1 MHTDDRSNELLTY
14 LEGAAKRKAMTRR
27 DFMLLAG
34 AVSAGS
40 IVASQLGPLRRMIAG
55 GTAGGSADGI
65 VVFIYL
71 GGGNDGLNT
80 VIPVDAQYSEYLR
93 LRTKTIDGTLS
104 SIAYPAPGS
113 GRSDDALLGD
123 TAIAFNPGLTNIA
136 NWYRSGKVGVIQG
149 IGYSNPNFSHFDSQD
164 FWGAGY
170 GSAGTFVVNPQSG
183 WLGRYGEAASLSPVG
198 VVAISGG
205 TQILP
210 IRGVNNS
217 GLSLSVWSGPRLGAG
232 ADVRDSHAAS
242 AVSAMA
248 AGQAAGSL
256 ASAWSSVANSAIG
269 LAPTINGA
277 TQVSFPS
284 GASYVKRQLMMA
296 ANLVN
301 ANIGTRVIHCE
312 HGGFDTH
319 ENQRRDSKGNDWHR
333 MLLSDLDES
342 LGVFF
347 ASLAPTQRRRVSVV
361 VYSEFGRRPEMNG
374 THGTDHGAASVSF
387 VVGDNVRGG
396 RFGEYPSLTD
406 LDDENLRA
414 NVDFRSLY
422 SALLTQW
429 LGVPSEPII
438 GAPHRVLANL
448 FAAGPGDDLTTTTT
462 TTSSTTST
470 TAPSTTTTA
479 PTTTTTTST
488 TVPPSTSTTTST
500 LPTTSTTTT
509 TTTLPTTTTTT
520 LPTTTTTSPT
530 TTTVAITTTTVVPTT
545 TTTTIVDNPT
555 TTIVSS
561 TTTSPPTTAPTTTT
575 AATTTTT
582 SPTTTSPSTTTTT
595 TTAPATTSIA
605 PTSTTSTTTT
615 TLRSKLPTPPPPGGT
630 PSRSNPDAPNLVA
643 EEVPLTFAVGSNAVV
658 VSSEA
663 ATTTAVPTTTS
674 TRPEPTASSTVPPP
688 TTTTN
693 TPTTSAPTTTTPRK
707 LALVEGLS
715 ANRAPAGSPKPKKT
729 TKRKTVVPAKAKRVS
744 TKRASRRT
752 TRSTTKGS

>member
-1 MHTDDRSNELLTY
+1 MHTDDRSIELLKH
-14 LEGAAKRKAMTRR
+14 LEGVAKRKAMTRR

-40 IVASQLGPLRRMIAG
+40 IAASQLGPLRRMIAG

-65 VVFIYL
+65 VVFVYL

-80 VIPVDAQYSEYLR
+80 VIPVDAQYNEYLR
-93 LRTKTIDGTLS
+93 LRTKTIDGTAS
-104 SIAYPAPGS
+104 SLAYPVPGT

-123 TAIAFNPGLTNIA
+123 TAIAFNPGLSNIA
-136 NWYRSGKVGVIQG
+136 SWYRSGKVGVIQG
-149 IGYSNPNFSHFDSQD
+149 IGYSNPSFSHFDSQD
-164 FWGAGY
+164 LWGAGF
-170 GSAGTFVVNPQSG
+170 GGAGTFVVNPQSG

-232 ADVRDSHAAS
+232 SDLRDSHAAS
-242 AVSAMA
+242 AVSAMG

-256 ASAWSSVANSAIG
+256 AAAWSSVANSAIG

-277 TQVSFPS
+277 TQVTFPS
-284 GASYVKRQLMMA
+284 GASYIKRQMMMA

-319 ENQRRDSKGNDWHR
+319 ENQRRDSNGNDWHR
-333 MLLSDLDES
+333 MLLADLDES

-347 ASLAPTQRRRVSVV
+347 ASLAPAHRRKVSVV

-374 THGTDHGAASVSF
+374 TYGTDHGAASVSF

-422 SALLTQW
+422 SALLSQW
-429 LGVPSEPII
+429 LGVAPDPII
-438 GAPHRVLANL
+438 GAPHRVLASL
-448 FAAGPGDDLTTTTT
+448 FAGGPGDDPSTP
-462 TTSSTTST
+462 STTST
-470 TAPSTTTTA
+470 TS
-479 PTTTTTTST
+479 S
-488 TVPPSTSTTTST
+488 
-500 LPTTSTTTT
+500 T
-509 TTTLPTTTTTT
+509 TTTLPTTTSSTTT
-520 LPTTTTTSPT
+520 TPTTTTSSTTTTALPTTTTTSPT
-530 TTTVAITTTTVVPTT
+530 TTTVAVTTTTVVPTST
-545 TTTTIVDNPT
+545 TTTVVDNPT

-561 TTTSPPTTAPTTTT
+561 TTTTTPTTTTPTTTTPTTTAPTTTT
-575 AATTTTT
+575 TTTSPVLTTTTT
-582 SPTTTSPSTTTTT
+582 ST
-595 TTAPATTSIA
+595 TTAPATTTMA
-605 PTSTTSTTTT
+605 PATTTTTTLLPKRPTPPPPAGTPSRSKPDAPNLVVEEIPLVFAAGTTAVRVMPDATTTTTLPEATSTSTSTTTT
-615 TLRSKLPTPPPPGGT
+615 TS
-630 PSRSNPDAPNLVA
+630 
-643 EEVPLTFAVGSNAVV
+643 
-658 VSSEA
+658 
-663 ATTTAVPTTTS
+663 TTTQ
-674 TRPEPTASSTVPPP
+674 
-688 TTTTN
+688 
-693 TPTTSAPTTTTPRK
+693 APTTTTSIAAPTTTPKK

-715 ANRAPAGSPKPKKT
+715 ANRAPIEATKPKT
-729 TKRKTVVPAKAKRVS
+729 TKKKIATPSKPKRP
-744 TKRASRRT
+744 TPTRAARRT
-752 TRSTTKGS
+752 TPQTTRKR